1 MDVEKTEIPEVLLIK
16 PTVHGDARGYFQE
29 TYQQQRYAEHGI
41 AQAFVQDNVSFSGQ
55 GVLRG
60 LHYQW
65 PNPQGKLLHVL
76 QGEIFDVA
84 VDIRAGSATFGQ
96 WVGRFLS
103 SDNHH
108 QLWIPEGFAHG
119 FLVIS
124 ETALIAYK
132 CTDYYRPTDEGCLRW
147 DDPTVNINWPLERIN
162 GAPRLSDKDLQGKT
176 LQDTALSLNT
186 GLSLNTAG
194 KAD

>member
-1 MDVEKTEIPEVLLIK
+1 MEVEITEIPEVLLIK
-16 PTVHGDARGYFQE
+16 PDVYGDARGYFEE
-29 TYQQQRYAEHGI
+29 TFHKQRYADAGI
-41 AQAFVQDNVSFSGQ
+41 ERDFVQDNVSFSSQ

-65 PNPQGKLLHVL
+65 PNPQGKLLYVL

-84 VDIRAGSATFGQ
+84 VDIRKGSATFGQ

-119 FLVIS
+119 FLVTS
-124 ETALIAYK
+124 ATALITYK
-132 CTDYYRPTDEGCLRW
+132 CTDLYHPADEGCVQW
-147 DDPTVNINWPLERIN
+147 NDPAIAIRWPLERIN
-162 GAPRLSDKDLQGKT
+162 GAPRLSDKDQQGLPLHNAGIT
-176 LQDTALSLNT
+176 LTP
-186 GLSLNTAG
+186 
-194 KAD
+194 